1 MDIGLQAHEEEEQY
15 QTQVGDDI
23 EVGDTG
29 SREDSF
35 GESGNMA
42 HNRGTQNNAADD
54 LGDDS
59 RLADLGERPVDEAT
73 EDDDDDSLNDK
84 YDNGVFRVIV
94 SGITPLQD
102 TTLWGSSVAGR
113 SRSGGG
119 GAARHDA
126 GAEKQQQQGTQQKLG
141 KKKKPS
147 KKAHM
152 DGEADRIVEAS
163 KPRAVKDAWVLQSE
177 MWK

>member
-1 MDIGLQAHEEEEQY
+1 
-15 QTQVGDDI
+15 V
-23 EVGDTG
+23 
-29 SREDSF
+29 
-35 GESGNMA
+35 A

-59 RLADLGERPVDEAT
+59 RLADLGEWPVDEAT
-73 EDDDDDSLNDK
+73 ENDYNDSLNDK
-84 YDNGVFRVIV
+84 YNNWVFCVIV
-94 SGITPLQD
+94 SGITPLED

-113 SRSGGG
+113 SRGGGG

-126 GAEKQQQQGTQQKLG
+126 EAEKQQQQGTQQKLG
-141 KKKKPS
+141 KKKPS

-163 KPRAVKDAWVLQSE
+163 KPRAVKDSWVLQSE